1 MSNRISIKAVVASL
15 ALSSL
20 LGCATRDWVA
30 PANVSSEL
38 ATREAAV
45 AQQLTTATGPQRHR
59 LHIIEGALIASRRAL
74 DAGQV
79 ERARQELQVAVD
91 LMDGVR

>member
-1 MSNRISIKAVVASL
+1 MKRIIVAIIATA
-15 ALSSL
+15 ALS
-20 LGCATRDWVA
+20 GCAVRDWTKPENV
-30 PANVSSEL
+30 PAEL
-38 ATREAAV
+38 AKREAIV
-45 AQQLTTATGPQRHR
+45 AEQLATASGPQRHR